1 MSEEKQ
7 YRTFLDYLD
16 SYQSKKQLR
25 FIEGIEFI
33 YATQYDYQTHYQSY
47 YSSAFDYDMNKVI
60 TQSSY
65 LKWQNEHVVHLES
78 IKEEKEEK
86 EEEIPKLRVHL
97 KTRHIDVDLKTLH
110 DMVEL
115 LQKNP
120 YEENVVYNIDLK
132 SLHKVKE
139 EIEELDNMIGLS
151 SLKTSI
157 LRQLIYFIQG
167 FGIIG
172 DYKHTV
178 LTGPPGVGKT
188 EVAKRIGKMYSKLGI
203 LKKNAFKKV
212 TRTDLVAGY
221 LGQTAIK
228 TKKVI
233 DECEGG
239 VLFIDEAYSLHE
251 DDTFAKECVDTL
263 CEALSDRKN
272 DWMVIV
278 TGYEKELENTFFK
291 INSGMKSRFIWWF
304 SIDPYTPSEL
314 CLIFQKMIV
323 DQDWKL
329 PSPIPWNSQWFSD
342 NKSFFEHNGRDM
354 EMLFSYVKIAHAQR
368 VYGSK
373 SERKVI
379 TMEDLKSGM
388 NIFKENK
395 KKKPSIDLLGLYT

>member
-1 MSEEKQ
+1 MNP
-7 YRTFLDYLD
+7 YRSFAEYLD
-16 SYQSKKQLR
+16 TYQSKKQLQ
-25 FIEGIEFI
+25 FVEGIELL
-33 YATQYDYQTHYQSY
+33 YASQTHYQTHYQPY
-47 YSSAFDYDMNKVI
+47 YAAIYPDSNVDSLMKKMRV
-60 TQSSY
+60 QSSY
-65 LKWQNEHVVHLES
+65 LNWQNEHIVHLET
-78 IKEEKEEK
+78 KK
-86 EEEIPKLRVHL
+86 EEIPKL
-97 KTRHIDVDLKTLH
+97 TRHIDVDLKTLR

-115 LQKNP
+115 LRKNP
-120 YEENVVYNIDLK
+120 VEEHVEYNIDLK
-132 SLHKVKE
+132 SLHKVKS
-139 EIEELDNMIGLS
+139 EIEEINNMIGLA

-167 FGIIG
+167 FGVLG

-188 EVAKRIGKMYSKLGI
+188 EIAKLIGKMYSKLGI
-203 LKKNAFKKV
+203 LKKNVFKKV
-212 TRTDLVAGY
+212 TRADLVAGY

-228 TKKVI
+228 TKKVV

-251 DDTFAKECVDTL
+251 DDSFAKECVDTL

-304 SIDPYTPSEL
+304 SVEPYTPSEL
-314 CLIFQKMIV
+314 CLIFQKMVV
-323 DQDWKL
+323 DQEWKL
-329 PSPIPWNSQWFSD
+329 PDPIPWNSQWFSD
-342 NKSFFEHNGRDM
+342 NKSFFVFNGRDM
-354 EMLFSYVKIAHAQR
+354 ELLFSYVKIAHAQR
-368 VYGSK
+368 VYGSN
-373 SERKVI
+373 SEKRVI

-395 KKKPSIDLLGLYT
+395 KSKSSGDLFGLYT

>member
-1 MSEEKQ
+1 MSEKQ

-25 FIEGIEFI
+25 FVEGIEFI

-47 YSSAFDYDMNKVI
+47 YSSARDYDLNEIVSN
-60 TQSSY
+60 QSSY
-65 LKWQNEHVVHLES
+65 LKWQTDHIVHLES
-78 IKEEKEEK
+78 MKVEDEKEK
-86 EEEIPKLRVHL
+86 EIPKLRVHL

-110 DMVEL
+110 DMVLL

-120 YEENVVYNIDLK
+120 YEENVDYNIDLK
-132 SLHKVKE
+132 SLQKVKA
-139 EIEELDNMIGLS
+139 EIEELDNMIGLA

-167 FGIIG
+167 FGLPG

-188 EVAKRIGKMYSKLGI
+188 EVAKLIGKMYSKLGI
-203 LKKNAFKKV
+203 LKKNIFKKV
-212 TRTDLVAGY
+212 TRIDLVAGY

-251 DDTFAKECVDTL
+251 DDTFAKESVDTL

-323 DQDWKL
+323 DQDWKM
-329 PSPIPWNSQWFSD
+329 PSPIPWNSHWFSD

-354 EMLFSYVKIAHAQR
+354 ELLFSYVKIAHAQR
-368 VYGSK
+368 VYGNK

-388 NIFKENK
+388 SIFKDNK
-395 KKKPSIDLLGLYT
+395 KKKPSGDMLGLYT